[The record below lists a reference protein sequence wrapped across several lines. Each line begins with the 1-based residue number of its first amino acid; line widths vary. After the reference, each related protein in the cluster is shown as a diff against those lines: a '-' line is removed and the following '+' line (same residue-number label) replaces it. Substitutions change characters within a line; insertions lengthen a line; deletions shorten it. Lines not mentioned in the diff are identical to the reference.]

1 MESLEVMIQ
10 CNAVQCQTHHH
21 QGARP
26 KMRWIERDTQNTP
39 QRSTHTP
46 PQTLRLNL
54 YFRIRKWYYR
64 SKADSIYLLEYIL
77 INTVYT
83 INLGRAVDFF
93 GVLILIRP
101 YSIQHVCRVPTRD
114 IFWWSPIPAS
124 HIHWHLRRSVYSD
137 DWRRANIQKCQW
149 SIDLDGI

>member
-1 MESLEVMIQ
+1 MGRPPYGVVGSDDPMQ
-10 CNAVQCQTHHH
+10 CSAM
-21 QGARP
+21 P
-26 KMRWIERDTQNTP
+26 NTP
-39 QRSTHTP
+39 PPRCATKNEVDRKRHTKHTP
-46 PQTLRLNL
+46 EEHPHSTTNSERLNL

-64 SKADSIYLLEYIL
+64 SKADSIYLLEYIF

-101 YSIQHVCRVPTRD
+101 YSIQHVCRVATRD
-114 IFWWSPIPAS
+114 IFWWSPIPAT

-137 DWRRANIQKCQW
+137 D
-149 SIDLDGI
+149 